1 MEEKEVEK
9 QHKAA
14 VSNNLM
20 REEGVHVEE
29 KEGDIV
35 NLVQQSVQQEDSQC
49 REIKKKGGIGA
60 AAGRK
65 GAS

>member
-1 MEEKEVEK
+1 MEEKEAEK
-9 QHKAA
+9 QHKTA
-14 VSNNLM
+14 VNNNLM
-20 REEGVHVEE
+20 REEGVTVEE

-60 AAGRK
+60 AVGRK